1 MYKTIANSLF
11 GATLAVFA
19 GMSQAAIITYDLTYS
34 GATFLN
40 SAVAT
45 GSISFDDSI
54 LPNGPTS
61 LANVSAATLGVVDW
75 SLTVTGAS
83 TGNGTFSQA
92 DLELVPGQEN
102 GWIWILSAPINLATE
117 LVGQVG
123 FNDFNWCAATS
134 SCGNPLPPGGNATF
148 TIRTSGETGDQLLL
162 TSMTPSAVPEPAALA
177 LLGIGLAGLG
187 LARRR
192 KS

>member
-1 MYKTIANSLF
+1 MRKTIANSLL

-19 GMSQAAIITYDLTYS
+19 GVSQAAIITYDLTYS
-34 GATFLN
+34 GASFLN

-45 GSISFDDSI
+45 GSVSFDDSI
-54 LPNGPTS
+54 LPNGPVS
-61 LANVSAATLGVVDW
+61 VGNVSAATLGIVDW
-75 SLTVTGAS
+75 TLTVTGAS
-83 TGNGTFSQA
+83 TGNGTYSLA
-92 DLELVPGQEN
+92 DLQLVPGQEN
-102 GWIWILSAPINLATE
+102 GWAWILGAPINLSVE

-123 FNDFNWCAATS
+123 FNDFNWCAGTLA
-134 SCGNPLPPGGNATF
+134 CGNPLAPGGSATF
-148 TIRTSGETGDQLLL
+148 TITTNGETGDRLLL